1 MKILQANIEH
11 LGSVAKLFDGY
22 RQFYR
27 QDSDLLGATEFL
39 RHNLENNESIIFIAQ
54 DENNTLG
61 FVQLYPSWESVSM
74 SKRWILYDLF
84 VTPDGRGKGIARK
97 LMQRAKQL
105 AQETDTKYITLETAK
120 DNLIGQ
126 ALYESEGYER
136 DTEFYAYSLSLWSL
150 R

>member
-1 MKILQANIEH
+1 
-11 LGSVAKLFDGY
+11 
-22 RQFYR
+22 
-27 QDSDLLGATEFL
+27 
-39 RHNLENNESIIFIAQ
+39 
-54 DENNTLG
+54 
-61 FVQLYPSWESVSM
+61 M

-105 AQETDTKYITLETAK
+105 AQETDTKYITLETAR

-136 DTEFYAYSLSLWSL
+136 DTEFYAYSLSL
-150 R
+150 